1 MKKNDYKK
9 PTMRVVKIETRQLLN
24 SRTSGTKFFK

>member
-9 PTMRVVKIETRQLLN
+9 PTMRVVKIEKRQLLN